1 MITVNMD
8 KAIEIKKDI
17 LRRQRTEMFVKLDV
31 DFMKAVEQAD
41 TQLQQEIAA
50 KKEILRNI
58 TSKPELINATTVDQL
73 NEVTIESALNEA

>member
-17 LRRQRTEMFVKLDV
+17 LRSQRTEMFVKLDV